1 MNKFIVYY
9 YSAKTR
15 SFYPSCLYPLY
26 LKEGSWPP
34 DATKISEEDYLKFKT
49 SPPEGFELGS
59 SEEGKPR
66 WVKRE
71 QTCEEFIEVCNNL
84 ISNTLRV
91 RPVYNL
97 PVSIGVATKGEE
109 DKDREVSMYLISLSR
124 CKTLA
129 EGGEKTTLPEK
140 PSFL

>member
-1 MNKFIVYY
+1 MVYY
-9 YSAKTR
+9 YSARTK
-15 SFYPSCLYPLY
+15 SFYPSCLYHIY
-26 LKEGSWPP
+26 LREQSWPT
-34 DATKISEEDYLKFKT
+34 DATQIGEEDYLKFK
-49 SPPEGFELGS
+49 SLPPEGFELGS
-59 SEEGKPR
+59 SEEGKPQ

-71 QTCEEFIEVCNNL
+71 QTCDEFIEVCNNL

-97 PVSIGVATKGEE
+97 PVAMGVATEDEE

-129 EGGEKTTLPEK
+129 EGGEKIPLPEK